1 MEIRYFGHSAIQITV
16 EGATILVD
24 PFVTGNAFAESVVS
38 VDELRPDVILVTHA
52 HGDHWGDTVAIAATT
67 NALVVANYE
76 ITEYLAREH
85 GNSNSHAMN
94 SGGTSTFPWG
104 ELRMTYARHSS
115 SFPDGTYGGNPNGF
129 LLFAEGKV
137 VYLMGDTD
145 VFAEMGWIGQDYAID
160 VAFMPIGDCFTMGP
174 ADSVRAAELLQPALT
189 VPVHY
194 NTFPPI
200 RVDEQAWAIRMDE
213 AGFAARVV
221 EPGESFVL

>member
-1 MEIRYFGHSAIQITV
+1 MEIRYFGHSAIQIAV

-24 PFVTGNAFAESVVS
+24 PFITGNALAESAVT

-52 HGDHWGDTVAIAATT
+52 HGDHWGDTVAIADATD
-67 NALVVANYE
+67 ALVVANFE
-76 ITEYLAREH
+76 ITEYLERKH
-85 GNSNSHAMN
+85 RNSNTHAMN
-94 SGGTSTFPWG
+94 TGGMSTFPWG
-104 ELRMTYARHSS
+104 TLKMTYARHSS

-137 VYLMGDTD
+137 IYLMGDTD

-160 VAFMPIGDCFTMGP
+160 VAFMPIGDCYTMGP
-174 ADSVRAAELLQPALT
+174 ADSIRAAELLQPALI

-200 RVDEQAWAIRMDE
+200 RVDEQAWAVRMDE